1 MALLDSIKKAGAAA
15 YASGNPMAVL
25 VGKVT
30 SVNPLEVNVDPRF
43 TLPEDF
49 LIVPES
55 LTKMEVD
62 LSHSHNSYEGS
73 TGEALTNKVVIRKG
87 LEAGDAVLLLR
98 VQGGQQYVVLDK
110 VVRP

>member
-15 YASGNPMAVL
+15 YAAGNPMAVL

-30 SVNPLEVNVDPRF
+30 NLNPLEVNVDPRF

-49 LIVPES
+49 LILPES
-55 LTKMEVD
+55 LTRFEVD
-62 LSHSHNSYEGS
+62 LGESA
-73 TGEALTNKVVIRKG
+73 TGGKVVIRKG

-110 VVRP
+110 LVRP